1 MPTLEDKYAELI
13 AAAEAGGAANLAVR
27 SQDKVP
33 YIDGI
38 APSGEAKD
46 KLWGI
51 SDTIDPDFRS
61 GDLVLNLTVSPAA
74 PSRQLSVTT
83 ESPT

>member
-27 SQDKVP
+27 SQDKVL

-46 KLWGI
+46 
-51 SDTIDPDFRS
+51 
-61 GDLVLNLTVSPAA
+61 
-74 PSRQLSVTT
+74 
-83 ESPT
+83 